1 MLYFLYFFFVSL
13 TVANKFDLPTQA
25 TTVEPTTSGAAD
37 TSAQLPASTP
47 SARRASSTSG
57 ITHMSP
63 ERDELSLFRDLFD
76 GYDKR
81 IRPVLRKEENV
92 TVMLGISVFQLI
104 DLVSGVC
111 LRAGLENK
119 IHL

>member
-1 MLYFLYFFFVSL
+1 MLYFLYFFFIFL
-13 TVANKFDLPTQA
+13 TVANNLQTQA
-25 TTVEPTTSGAAD
+25 TTVEPSTSGTPD
-37 TSAQLPASTP
+37 TQSQHPVSTP

-104 DLVSGVC
+104 DLVSGVY
-111 LRAGLENK
+111 LTAGLENK
-119 IHL
+119 FHF